1 MQNISQLFETISEL
15 TRQFLNCWLEYVLSQ
30 PVDFDIS
37 ALFYFVRVYV
47 GFNVIERLL
56 ASSEIS
62 NEEILDES
70 MDEAALPKLIPQQSY
85 S

>member
-1 MQNISQLFETISEL
+1 MQSISQLFETISEL

-30 PVDFDIS
+30 PVDFDVS
-37 ALFYFVRVYV
+37 ALFYFVRLYI
-47 GFNVIERLL
+47 GFNLIEKLFVT
-56 ASSEIS
+56 SEIS

-70 MDEAALPKLIPQQSY
+70 INEEDLPKLIPQQSY